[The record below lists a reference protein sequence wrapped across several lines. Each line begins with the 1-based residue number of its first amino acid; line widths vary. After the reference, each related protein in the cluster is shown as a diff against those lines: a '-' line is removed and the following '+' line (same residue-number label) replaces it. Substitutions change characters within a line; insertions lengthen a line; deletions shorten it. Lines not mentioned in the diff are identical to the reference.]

1 MFDSIVAKVASIVR
15 KAVHAVGTA
24 LHQTP
29 WFAPVAILAFF
40 LVVS

>member
-15 KAVHAVGTA
+15 RSVHALGTA
-24 LHQTP
+24 VRQTP
-29 WFAPVAILAFF
+29 WIAPVAILAFF